1 MTFNAT
7 FSNISGILIR
17 SVLLMEETGVPGEN
31 HRPVASHWKT
41 LSHIRTPRN
50 VYVIQTRN
58 FSGDMRWFHHTITTT
73 TAPWKLDELLNSG
86 SCKSNY
92 HVITTMTFEKYLC
105 TGFHTNIM
113 SLLQTYFKMLY
124 SCDASFQVFGLSILC
139 QWMIV
144 VKCQVDIFFI
154 YITTRTSYISMRWW
168 WYLSCTSPTCL
179 VFFL

>member
-1 MTFNAT
+1 MIGLGLWRLTPLSAIFQVCRYGQFYWWRKLVYPEKTTALSQVTEKLYHILEHLALCMWFKLETLVVICADFTIRSQPWRPPGN
-7 FSNISGILIR
+7 SGI
-17 SVLLMEETGVPGEN
+17 
-31 HRPVASHWKT
+31 
-41 LSHIRTPRN
+41 
-50 VYVIQTRN
+50 
-58 FSGDMRWFHHTITTT
+58 
-73 TAPWKLDELLNSG
+73 LDELLNSG

-144 VKCQVDIFFI
+144 VKC
-154 YITTRTSYISMRWW
+154 
-168 WYLSCTSPTCL
+168 
-179 VFFL
+179 